1 MIANPNQQMCSKCGW
16 QFSWTGYSKCG
27 WQFSWTGYSKCGWQF
42 SWTGYSNKKRRAPDT
57 ATRKGEHLILDLV
70 SPGRKPRS
78 FPNGSA
84 GRKKT
89 NLRTCVGGAGELR
102 NCATQQSSLF
112 SACLYSHLAHFQSS
126 QPLPHSQHRLASAS
140 RSDTKEERLLSSQ
153 QLVIFALRTC

>member
-1 MIANPNQQMCSKCGW
+1 MKNNFVFKNQFHQSYPTQNTEVPGKSVGL
-16 QFSWTGYSKCG
+16 
-27 WQFSWTGYSKCGWQF
+27 
-42 SWTGYSNKKRRAPDT
+42 DT
-57 ATRKGEHLILDLV
+57 ARRKGEHLILDFV

-102 NCATQQSSLF
+102 NCAAKQSSFF
-112 SACLYSHLAHFQSS
+112 SACLYSHLPHFQSS
-126 QPLPHSQHRLASAS
+126 QPLPHSQHRLAGAS